1 MRENLIADLK
11 DLKISIPA
19 ANEQVYIAARELMV
33 AKDELRIQEGKLIAD
48 KIIDGK
54 NAEIRAAQMYG
65 CTVVERQNVAEA
77 EDFMEHSKLTLS
89 NLQAELRINLALVE
103 LVKGDV
109 YHNESN

>member
-11 DLKISIPA
+11 DLKISIPT
-19 ANEQVYIAARELMV
+19 ANEQVYMAAHELMA

-77 EDFMEHSKLTLS
+77 EDFLESAKVTLS
-89 NLQAELRINLALVE
+89 NLQTELRINISLVE
-103 LVKGDV
+103 LVKGV
-109 YHNESN
+109 V